1 MVLCRNCLVDSTQTH
16 LMCFCRGVQGQ
27 EFGPE
32 LVHKDQP
39 TDGCVCVVC
48 ECVRGLGLHGG
59 LSAAG
64 GGMGGWGLMQL

>member
-39 TDGCVCVVC
+39 TDGCVCVDAAV
-48 ECVRGLGLHGG
+48 
-59 LSAAG
+59 AG
-64 GGMGGWGLMQL
+64 GGGLMGGRFGAIMMP